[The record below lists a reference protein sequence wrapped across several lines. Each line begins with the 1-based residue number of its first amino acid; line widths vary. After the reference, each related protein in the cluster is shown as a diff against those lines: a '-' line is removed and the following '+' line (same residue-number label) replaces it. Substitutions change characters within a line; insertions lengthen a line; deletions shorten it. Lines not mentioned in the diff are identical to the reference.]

1 MASRIKIW
9 QWPNVLG
16 LDAAAIA
23 MAWMGVFAAYS
34 EGNPPDAAT
43 YLVLGL
49 SVWLT
54 YLADRLLD
62 VQNRPMHRL
71 LSKRHRFAKRN
82 RILLWRLWLLVLLF
96 AFALAVFRLNPTQ
109 LWKGTILLCV
119 CLAYTVLN
127 QLLSKAYFPKEIFV
141 AGIFAAGTQ
150 IFITGANMGPPV
162 LLFGLLCL
170 INCLLIAEKEKAVDA
185 RLRVQSAMGQVPF
198 PVLGSVALIAFALE
212 PMSSLGLT
220 LFAPGIALALLFY
233 FRQLIEVEAFRVLCD
248 AVLLLGPAVYFFA

>member
-71 LSKRHRFAKRN
+71 LMIS
-82 RILLWRLWLLVLLF
+82 WPSGPVS
-96 AFALAVFRLNPTQ
+96 
-109 LWKGTILLCV
+109 
-119 CLAYTVLN
+119 YTH
-127 QLLSKAYFPKEIFV
+127 
-141 AGIFAAGTQ
+141 
-150 IFITGANMGPPV
+150 
-162 LLFGLLCL
+162 
-170 INCLLIAEKEKAVDA
+170 
-185 RLRVQSAMGQVPF
+185 
-198 PVLGSVALIAFALE
+198 
-212 PMSSLGLT
+212 LT
-220 LFAPGIALALLFY
+220 LPTKA
-233 FRQLIEVEAFRVLCD
+233 
-248 AVLLLGPAVYFFA
+248 